1 MGKIQ
6 DVVGELRQ
14 VAGVKGVAVVTHDGL
29 VVATALEQ
37 GTSPDVIGG
46 LASYLLMTT
55 NKSLAEGGLGGCAR
69 LSLHATHGKAVFVDL
84 TDSCLVVMVDQ
95 FVDPASLQREIDDA
109 ANRLRRAA
117 RMA

>member
-14 VAGVKGVAVVTHDGL
+14 VAGVKGVAVVTLDGL
-29 VVATALEQ
+29 VIATALEE

-55 NKSLAEGGLGGCAR
+55 NKSLAEGGLGGCTR

-95 FVDPASLQREIDDA
+95 FVDPANVRREIDDA
-109 ANRLRRAA
+109 AQRIRRAS
-117 RMA
+117 RLS